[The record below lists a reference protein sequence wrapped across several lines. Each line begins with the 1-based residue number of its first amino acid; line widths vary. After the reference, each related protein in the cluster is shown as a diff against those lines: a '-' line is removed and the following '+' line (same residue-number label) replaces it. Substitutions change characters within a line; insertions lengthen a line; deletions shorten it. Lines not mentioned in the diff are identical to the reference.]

1 LIKKIAFVGA
11 GSMAE
16 AMIAG
21 LLQAKLCKKEQ
32 IVVTNR
38 SNDEQLLYLHEM
50 YGIQTTRDKEK
61 LLQDAHMI
69 VLAFKPKDVNS
80 GISSICEHVQEHQL
94 IISVMAGIP
103 TTYITQLLRKNNPII
118 RAMPNT
124 SATIGKSA
132 TAISP
137 SIHANDNHL
146 MLAHTLFTTV
156 GIVQTVE
163 EKDLDA
169 VTGLSGSGPAYVYY
183 LVEAMEK
190 AAKEIGLEHQTA
202 KSLILQTIIGAAEM
216 LKHSPKHPSILRKE
230 VTSQGGTTEAGIAT
244 LQQYNYEEAMIA
256 CIRNATKRSK
266 EMGEVYTKERE

>member
-1 LIKKIAFVGA
+1 MAQKIVFVGA

-16 AMIAG
+16 AMISG
-21 LLQAKLCKKEQ
+21 LLQAKLYKKEQ
-32 IVVTNR
+32 IIVTNR
-38 SNDEQLLYLHEM
+38 SNDEQLTYLEET
-50 YGIQTTRDKEK
+50 YGIQTTRDKHQ
-61 LLQDAHMI
+61 LFQQSDII

-80 GISSICEHVQEHQL
+80 GVSSICEYVQHHQL

-103 TTYITQLLRKNNPII
+103 TTYITQLLGKNNPII

-124 SATIGKSA
+124 SAAIGKSA

-137 SIHANDNHL
+137 STYATDDHVA
-146 MLAHTLFTTV
+146 LADTLFSTI

-163 EKDLDA
+163 EDQLDA

-190 AAKEIGLEHQTA
+190 AAQKIGLEHKTSKA
-202 KSLILQTIIGAAEM
+202 LILQTIIGAAEM
-216 LKHSPKHPSILRKE
+216 LKHSPKHPSVLRKE

-256 CIRNATKRSK
+256 CIENATKRSK
-266 EMGEVYTKERE
+266 EMGEVYTKDT